1 MNGFGVRMITN
12 SSRWRR
18 KEKLATSSL
27 RLCVSSVNPPSSL
40 HQRAFGP
47 TQTCKPIRRAGNTPG
62 RFLNAPVCDLLS
74 VLVSTALPAGFSAAR
89 FAATLARAAAARASS
104 TALLP
109 AAPARVRLTA
119 SAAARSLALLLFL
132 FFSNH
137 HTLRLRNEKQ
147 KAVGSWQLA
156 ARMDFRFTANCL
168 LPSILPNPQLL
179 LFSLYLFSHSLVL
192 FERWQSLGDEGF
204 QVSVLCIFG
213 LVLKCFDILVVILN
227 HRAHVLFIECRAR

>member
-12 SSRWRR
+12 SSRCRR
-18 KEKLATSSL
+18 KEKLVTSSL
-27 RLCVSSVNPPSSL
+27 RLQREPSVFASSTRFWPP
-40 HQRAFGP
+40 
-47 TQTCKPIRRAGNTPG
+47 QTCKPIRRAGNTPG
-62 RFLNAPVCDLLS
+62 RFLNAPAFDFLS
-74 VLVSTALPAGFSAAR
+74 VLISTALPAGFSAAR
-89 FAATLARAAAARASS
+89 LTAAFARAAAARASS

-137 HTLRLRNEKQ
+137 HTLRLRNEKNRRQ
-147 KAVGSWQLA
+147 KAGGSESKTRLY
-156 ARMDFRFTANCL
+156 CL
-168 LPSILPNPQLL
+168 LPSAFHNPQLL